1 MGLIF
6 GLLIGIGLV
15 LIWSAI
21 KEPVRIHVKVAQR
34 IRRVLARR
42 KIIDAQLWPDVVDD
56 LASAVRAGL
65 SLPQAVAELC
75 VSGPAVLR
83 PAFEM
88 CRAKYQAT
96 GDFSTGLALI
106 ARELQD
112 PHADKFVTSLQVA
125 YEVGGADLGV
135 LLRTLSEV
143 MREGLVTR
151 GEILTRQG
159 WTVSA
164 ARLAIAAPWA
174 TALVLS
180 TRAATAST
188 YTSPGGLRMLATCAA
203 ISIGA
208 YFTMMS
214 IARLPQEDRL
224 LA

>member
-1 MGLIF
+1 MGLVL
-6 GLLIGIGLV
+6 GLLTGIGLI

-21 KEPVRIHVKVAQR
+21 KEPVKFDFIKFVKR
-34 IRRVLARR
+34 SPLLNRR
-42 KIIDAQLWPDVVDD
+42 KKIDAQLWPDVVDD

-65 SLPQAVAELC
+65 SLPHAVAELC
-75 VSGPAVLR
+75 VSGPEVLR
-83 PAFEM
+83 PAFEL

-96 GDFSTGLALI
+96 GDFTTGLSLI

-112 PHADKFVTSLQVA
+112 PQADKFVTSLQVA

-143 MREGLVTR
+143 MRESLVTR

-164 ARLAIAAPWA
+164 ARLAVAAPWA

-180 TRAATAST
+180 TRASTASV
-188 YTSPGGLRMLATCAA
+188 YTSPGGIRMLASCAVV
-203 ISIGA
+203 SVFA
-208 YFTMMS
+208 YCAMMF
-214 IARLPQEDRL
+214 IAKLPPDSRL